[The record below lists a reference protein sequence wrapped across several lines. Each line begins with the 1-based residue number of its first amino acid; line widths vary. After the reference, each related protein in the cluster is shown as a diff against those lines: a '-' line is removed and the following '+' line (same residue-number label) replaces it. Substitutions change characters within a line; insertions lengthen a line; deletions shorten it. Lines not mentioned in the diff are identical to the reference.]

1 MCFNVLGVSNLL
13 PDCSI
18 ENQAHLYSL
27 LQQLLNQ
34 DRRPEEVSDELRDR
48 YNVFRQVLANYP
60 APEQPDDDLLIYVDE
75 LFLDQPI
82 GSTFTDIESSGGETC
97 ESSLDSDS
105 GQIGIG
111 MDRHH

>member
-18 ENQAHLYSL
+18 ANRVHLFSL
-27 LQQLLNQ
+27 LQQLQNQ
-34 DRRPEEVSDELRDR
+34 ERRPEEVSDELRDR
-48 YNVFRQVLANYP
+48 YNVFRQVLPNYP
-60 APEQPDDDLLIYVDE
+60 PPEQPDDDMLANFDE
-75 LFLDQPI
+75 LFQEQLSI
-82 GSTFTDIESSGGETC
+82 SIFTDTESSGEETC

-105 GQIGIG
+105 EQISIG

>member
-48 YNVFRQVLANYP
+48 YNVFRQVLPNYP
-60 APEQPDDDLLIYVDE
+60 APEQPDDDLLIFADE
-75 LFLDQPI
+75 LFQEQPAI
-82 GSTFTDIESSGGETC
+82 WTFTDRILSN
-97 ESSLDSDS
+97 SDS
-105 GQIGIG
+105 EQIGIG